1 MENEEIETFL
11 QSLRLEEYL
20 DLFKKNM
27 LDYNTLIDLTQD
39 EMDKYLS
46 EIGLP
51 TGIKI
56 KIIKGIKAKK
66 VTVKKA
72 IFILRIP

>member
-66 VTVKKA
+66 VTGKKA